1 MTAKERREL
10 QRLRNENEELTS
22 RLERHMR
29 IYSDNLFELVRYK
42 VALKDIHG
50 LLVDAVAIAN
60 MELNQ

>member
-10 QRLRNENEELTS
+10 QRLRNENEELAS
-22 RLERHMR
+22 QLERHMR

-42 VALKDIHG
+42 VALKDING
-50 LLVDAVAIAN
+50 LLVDAVVIAN

>member
-22 RLERHMR
+22 QLERHMR

-50 LLVDAVAIAN
+50 LLVDAVVIAN
-60 MELNQ
+60 MELN

>member
-22 RLERHMR
+22 QLERHMR
-29 IYSDNLFELVRYK
+29 IYSDTLFELVRYK

-50 LLVDAVAIAN
+50 LLVDAVVIAN
-60 MELNQ
+60 MELN